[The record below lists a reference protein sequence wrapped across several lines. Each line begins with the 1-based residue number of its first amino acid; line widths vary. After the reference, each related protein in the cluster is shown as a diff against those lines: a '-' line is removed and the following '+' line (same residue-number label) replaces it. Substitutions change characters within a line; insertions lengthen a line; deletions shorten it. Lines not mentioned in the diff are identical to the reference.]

1 MNERIMS
8 QDIVEYLRQVGS
20 LIVRASEAADYVE
33 RLRFALIAA
42 KRAHYVCDDCFYSC
56 PKSGE
61 CCDQDAD
68 PEKCY
73 CGADAH
79 NAKIDEALNA
89 Q

>member
-8 QDIVEYLRQVGS
+8 QDLVEYLRQVGS
-20 LIVRASEAADYVE
+20 LIVRAGEAADYIE

-42 KRAHYVCDDCFYSC
+42 KRVHYVCDDCFYSC

-61 CCDQDAD
+61 CCDNDAD
-68 PEKCY
+68 PNRCT

-79 NAKIDEALNA
+79 NAKIDEALK
-89 Q
+89 